1 MRISHEIPV
10 IRQTVLDRARW
21 FVFEHFELVLVLLL
35 VGSMLA
41 IHWFVDEKI
50 AFLNFYYLP
59 VIAAGFYLGRRSAV
73 WSSVFIV
80 VLVAF
85 FEGFVGLNGAAAFEA
100 GLNPRLLLTMI
111 P

>member
-1 MRISHEIPV
+1 MRISHESPV
-10 IRQTVLDRARW
+10 IRQTVIDRAPW

-41 IHWFVDEKI
+41 IHWFIDEKI
-50 AFLNFYYLP
+50 AFLSFYYLP

-85 FEGFVGLNGAAAFEA
+85 LRRSLGSTGPPPSRRGSTR
-100 GLNPRLLLTMI
+100 GYCSR
-111 P
+111 